1 MIAPF
6 LPQRSSHISNLL
18 AAAQIAD
25 VPEFIGQRVG
35 R

>member
-6 LPQRSSHISNLL
+6 FAPAFLTHSNFL

-25 VPEFIGQRVG
+25 VPEFIGQQVG